1 MAEKRIFISYR
12 RSDASGHAGRLNDYL
27 ADYFGSDK
35 IFFDVDTIEPGTDF
49 AQRIANELDNSD
61 AVLVMIGNQWLET
74 KQEAGKRRLD
84 NPDDYVRIEIQTAL
98 RKKIQVIPILV
109 QGVQMPSSD
118 MLPEAIRDLSRRNAI
133 RLNDDHWNSDCGF
146 VAAIL
151 KNVLNVSKSLKEQK
165 IRRYTSIV
173 FILTALVTLS
183 ALLYEV
189 VDWDYIGWGYTL
201 QFLLA
206 VIFLGGAAV
215 NVAVITYLLGNIKK
229 ELDRLSWIIIGIAI
243 MAVIVVGW
251 EDLAKY
257 WVGVLM
263 LLEAGLL
270 NFVKPDE

>member
-27 ADYFGSDK
+27 ADYFGSDR